1 MAVEGGR
8 EGDAS
13 GGQPLGKRRQTLSRR
28 SCEAADALR
37 ILHGHR
43 PSHSPVA
50 PLFLSLDTVLDA
62 LTLARFVRRTTP
74 VELPA

>member
-1 MAVEGGR
+1 MRNWRERKGR
-8 EGDAS
+8 
-13 GGQPLGKRRQTLSRR
+13 QPLGKRRQTLSRR
-28 SCEAADALR
+28 SCEDAGALG

-43 PSHSPVA
+43 PLHSPVA
-50 PLFLSLDTVLDA
+50 PPSLSPDTVLDA